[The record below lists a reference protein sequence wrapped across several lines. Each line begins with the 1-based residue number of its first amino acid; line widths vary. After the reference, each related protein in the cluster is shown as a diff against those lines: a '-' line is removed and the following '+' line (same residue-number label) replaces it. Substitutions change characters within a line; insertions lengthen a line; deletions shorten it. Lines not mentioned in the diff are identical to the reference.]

1 MSEHLFMK
9 GMGLGMMA
17 GMAAGAAMMKNEKT
31 IKKAAKKTV
40 KSVGQLAEDATDSL
54 AAKLPK

>member
-1 MSEHLFMK
+1 MSEHPFMK

-40 KSVGQLAEDATDSL
+40 KSVGQLAEDATN
-54 AAKLPK
+54 AVVEKMPK

>member
-1 MSEHLFMK
+1 MNEHPFMK
-9 GMGLGMMA
+9 GMGLGMMP